1 MPKKSKKSTGSTN
14 IDAIK
19 RDASKLGKQLSKDN
33 PAAFGQELPPGSIH
47 RESPLEQE
55 LGSTKYRE
63 MIHQHNKKNEHIL
76 DRLPFTFPKKKLVRS
91 HLNVSVECVECGYQ
105 TVGNENTVGITCP
118 QCKDYCRVTNPERE
132 KRYGEEEDKV
142 GIFGTASDLLELREK
157 RRRLGEDRKKE
168 Q

>member
-1 MPKKSKKSTGSTN
+1 MPKKNNKPSKSVN

-19 RDASKLGKQLSKDN
+19 RDASKLGKQLSKEN
-33 PAAFGQELPPGSIH
+33 PASFGKELSPGSVR

-55 LGSTKYRE
+55 IGSTKYRE

-76 DRLPFTFPKKKLVRS
+76 DRLPFTFPKKKVVRS
-91 HLNVSVECVECGYQ
+91 HLNVVVECVECGHQ
-105 TVGNENTVGITCP
+105 AVANENTVGITCP
-118 QCKDYCRVTNPERE
+118 ECKDYCRVINPERE
-132 KRYGEEEDKV
+132 KRYGDESDKV

-157 RRRLGEDRKKE
+157 RRASEDNGKKE